1 MLDMTPADWLV
12 KLDNDLQA
20 RMSAI
25 VRYESYYAGM
35 QPLQLA
41 TAEFRD
47 KFGDLFTDLCDN
59 WCRIIVEA
67 SVERLR
73 VQGFRWGRESAADQ
87 DAWDLWQRNGLDADS
102 TLVHREA
109 VKNGVAYTLVAPGDG
124 DTPRITVEHPGQ
136 VIVAT
141 DPADRRRR
149 LAALKKWI
157 DDDGETHQTLYLPD
171 RTLHY
176 ASGAPG
182 SDPVEVAVNPIGV
195 VPVVPFPNQ
204 PGMLSG
210 GLSDL
215 DVAIPLQD
223 VANKTLFDHVVA
235 NEFLAYPQR
244 TATGIEVPRD
254 PETDQPLDREQ
265 FLSSYSR
272 LWVSEDPEVRFGSLP
287 AADLGGLR
295 ELLEVSVHHIAALTR
310 TPPHYI
316 LGQMVNVSGDALK
329 AAEAGLTSKVH
340 DKTRWFGEA
349 WEETL
354 RLAFAYRG
362 DPKAERDDAEVIWAD
377 PETRTEGE
385 RVDALVKLRAIGL
398 PLEVVWEKW
407 GASPQEIERWK
418 TLAGLPERPDTRP
431 PPDAPPPAIA
441 PPAPPGR
448 TPDP

>member
-1 MLDMTPADWLV
+1 MLDLTPADWLV
-12 KLDNDLQA
+12 KLDSALQA
-20 RMSAI
+20 RMPQI
-25 VRYESYYAGM
+25 LRYETYYSGDH
-35 QPLQLA
+35 PLQLA
-41 TAEFRD
+41 TREFRE
-47 KFGDLFTDLCDN
+47 KFGDLFTDLADN
-59 WCRIIVEA
+59 WMRIVVEA

-73 VQGFRWGRESAADQ
+73 VQGFRWGAQPGADT
-87 DAWDLWQRNGLDADS
+87 DAWKLWQANGLDADS

-109 VKNGVAYTLVAPGDG
+109 VKHGTAYALVAPGDG

-136 VIVAT
+136 MIVCH

-149 LAALKKWI
+149 LAALKKWV
-157 DDDGETHQTLYLPD
+157 DEDGETHQTLYLPD
-171 RTLHY
+171 RTLY
-176 ASGAPG
+176 YTGGAPG
-182 SDPVEVAVNPIGV
+182 AGPVDEAPNRVGV
-195 VPVVPFPNQ
+195 VPVIPFLNQ

-254 PETDQPLDREQ
+254 PETDEPLDREQ

-272 LWVSEDPEVRFGSLP
+272 LWVAEDPEVRFGSLP

-295 ELLEVSVHHIAALTR
+295 ELLELSVHHIAALTR
-310 TPPHYI
+310 TPPHYL
-316 LGQMVNVSGDALK
+316 LGQMINTSGDALK

-340 DKTRWFGEA
+340 DKARWFGEA

-354 RLAFAYRG
+354 RVAFAYKG
-362 DPKAERDDAEVIWAD
+362 DPRAGRDDAEVIWAD

-418 TLAGLPERPDTRP
+418 ALLDLPKRP
-431 PPDAPPPAIA
+431 A
-441 PPAPPGR
+441 PPAADAAPVAAPPAAAPAGA
-448 TPDP
+448 